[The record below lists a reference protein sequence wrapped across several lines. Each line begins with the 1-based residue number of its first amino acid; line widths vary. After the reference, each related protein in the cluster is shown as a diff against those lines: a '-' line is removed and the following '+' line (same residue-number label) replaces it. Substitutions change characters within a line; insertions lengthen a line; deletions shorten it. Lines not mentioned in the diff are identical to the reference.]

1 MKATFMNKIFS
12 AFLSTLIGLFVFIGT
27 AQAQSTS
34 LGKEFTFAF
43 LPNYYS
49 GGNLSLFITGPVNT
63 QGVVEIP
70 GLNFSKLFTVSAN
83 AVTTV
88 VVPMSAQSMPVDA
101 ISKLGVHVVAQD
113 KVTVYGLNQQQYTTD
128 AFLALPVEALGLEYM
143 ALSYNNNIGLPSQVA
158 ITGAFDNTQVVV
170 TPMEQLNS
178 HVAGVPFT
186 ITLNKGETYFLTSM
200 IDVSGSHILANA
212 PVAVMAGVECVNI
225 PSGVYA
231 CDHIVEMMTPI
242 STWGKSF
249 LSVPL
254 ATRTRGDVFRIL
266 AAENNTK
273 ININGVLTAT
283 IQRGKFFETVLTLR
297 SQIETSEPVLVAQYS
312 PGSGF
317 DGVTSDPFMMLIPPT
332 EQFLNRY
339 TFSTPETGF
348 SQNFVNIVIPSGVI
362 DTLRLD
368 GVSLNAALFSPIG
381 VSSFSGAQIPITL
394 GSHNLTSTNDVPFG
408 IYVYGFAG
416 YDSYGYPGGMSF
428 AAINPVGD
436 PYPPNARLVQVGD
449 TIQGLATDS
458 EDVNANGI
466 LDAGEDLNGDGKIGR
481 RSEDINGNGKLDA
494 GEDVNG
500 NGILDRDTGIFKIE
514 FLAGATNLKLDVLA
528 FVPGSLS
535 VPFSITRL
543 DATKPGSG
551 ILRIQDGAGNKKEIP
566 VSIGGNAILQN
577 VRVIETL
584 STSEIEVDLAS
595 FQKQPFSI
603 TDGIAQKVIE
613 WRFDAFNANAMAD
626 LGFDVIFKNPIPGE
640 NRLVSYKLELLYN
653 DVNGKPVRTELG
665 SRFVDVYPTNLTIVP
680 STNKP
685 SYGAGEAVLITSLV
699 KNLSSFTGAVSIK
712 LSIQDALQRPV
723 AALGS
728 LPTQTVAVG
737 GTNTFNGLNF
747 NVANTLAGNYRVVAE
762 LLDAGGNPIAVGAA
776 PFVIFTAGGT
786 QVQSS
791 IATDKRI
798 YAPLNNVQITDRIT
812 NTLTNTALDNLK
824 IITTVTNPDGTVRFT
839 KTEALLQLLPSATRD
854 YGYTLPLTAAAAGQ
868 YNAVLT
874 VTKADGT
881 QLSQSA
887 TQFTV
892 SSSADTGAGLMGQIS
907 VNPKIA
913 NNGQT
918 VGLTFSATNN
928 GNSAMTN
935 VPLTVRIVDP
945 EKQIVVKEFAFTT
958 TLAIGG
964 VFNQTGSWIANVLAG
979 ANYVAVLEATV
990 GGKQQVLAQ
999 APFTV
1004 LKLDIV
1010 QSLPKQAR
1018 ILVLVSCKNHDESDH
1033 GKDDDER
1040 PSGKPDDEHDED
1052 DDLSKTCVS
1061 DRSNTIKQ
1069 ELTALGVSH
1078 TVVTNTTEF
1087 KLAFRSGLYNT
1098 YWISGKQYKLH
1109 DDLADE
1115 IREAVFAGDR
1125 LILDGV
1131 HDERNKVLDLVAG
1144 ITYRGKLE
1152 DKGLQV
1158 NTTGSLFTAQ
1168 HLPIVGKAL
1177 KVIANGSQA
1186 VSAFEGGAHNAS
1198 GPAVLTNSYGQGKA
1212 IMFAFDFVSSL
1223 RAQALWKPVLAD
1235 SLQYVLPVQ
1244 ATTQS
1249 TTFTPGALLPVKTA
1263 ITNQG
1268 AATGIQV
1275 KMTLPAL
1282 AAVLGSNPTG
1292 VVDTTTNSISWAF
1305 DLPALQTKD
1314 LFLTLRVPPVAGDFE
1329 LQTRVS
1335 TVTDGVANLYGA
1347 PIPLAFKVVTAAQ
1360 NSTDFQAKLSALV
1373 LTSRKDI
1380 KLRQD
1385 LLSDLQT
1392 VMTAFNK
1399 NTSQGYETA
1408 IHEIIEM
1415 IEDMASS
1422 AVVNKPEIRLALD
1435 AILKE
1440 AQWRWSLLPTTGKR
1454 DDYEHRDHSGHR

>member
-12 AFLSTLIGLFVFIGT
+12 AVLSTFIGLFLFVGI

-34 LGKEFTFAF
+34 LGKEFTFSF
-43 LPNYYS
+43 LPNLNAYS
-49 GGNLSLFITGPVNT
+49 GGLSLFITGPQNT
-63 QGVVEIP
+63 QGIVKIP
-70 GLNFSKLFTVSAN
+70 GLNFSKSFTVTAN
-83 AVTTV
+83 TVTTV
-88 VVPMSAQSMPVDA
+88 DLPRNAQSLPSD
-101 ISKLGVHVVAQD
+101 IKSNLGIHVVAQD
-113 KVTVYGLNQQQYTTD
+113 NVTVYGLNLEQYTTD
-128 AFLALPVEALGLEYM
+128 AFLALPVDALGLEYM
-143 ALSYNNNIGLPSQVA
+143 ALGYTALLPSELA
-158 ITGAFDNTQVVV
+158 ITAAYDGTTVTV
-170 TPMEQLNS
+170 TPSAQLNS
-178 HVAGVPFT
+178 RAAGVPFT
-186 ITLNKGETYFLTSM
+186 VALNKGETYLLTSST
-200 IDVSGSHILANA
+200 DVSGTHILANV
-212 PVAVMAGVECVNI
+212 PIAVLAGGQCVNI
-225 PSGVYA
+225 PSGVGY

-249 LSVPL
+249 LTVPL
-254 ATRTRGDVFRIL
+254 ATRTRGEVFRIL

-273 ININGVLTAT
+273 ININGVLKAT
-283 IQRGKFFETVLTLR
+283 LQRGKFYETVLTVR
-297 SQIETSEPVLVAQYS
+297 SQIESSESVLVAQYS

-339 TFSTPETGF
+339 TFSTPATGF
-348 SQNFVNIVIPSGVI
+348 SANFVNVVIPSGAV

-368 GVSLNAALFSPIG
+368 GASLNTALFSPIG
-381 VSSFSGAQIPITL
+381 TSGFSGAQLPIAL

-408 IYVYGFAG
+408 IYVYGFAS

-436 PYPPNARLVQVGD
+436 PYLPNARLIQVGE

-466 LDAGEDLNGDGKIGR
+466 LDTGEDLNGDTKIGR
-481 RSEDINGNGKLDA
+481 RSEDVNGNGKLDA
-494 GEDVNG
+494 GEDLNG

-535 VPFSITRL
+535 VPFSIARL
-543 DATKPGSG
+543 DATKPGTG
-551 ILRIQDGAGNKKEIP
+551 ILRIQDGAGNKIELPI
-566 VSIGGNAILQN
+566 SIGGNAVLQN

-584 STSEIEVDLAS
+584 STSGIEIDLAS

-613 WRFDAFNANAMAD
+613 WRFDAFNANAVAD

-680 STNKP
+680 STDKP
-685 SYGAGEAVLITSLV
+685 SYGAGEAVLISSLV
-699 KNLSSFTGAVSIK
+699 KNLSSFTGAVAVK
-712 LSIQDALQRPV
+712 LSIQDALQRSV
-723 AALGS
+723 AALGT
-728 LPTQTVAVG
+728 LPTQTVVVG

-776 PFVIFTAGGT
+776 PFVIFTAGGA

-791 IATDKRI
+791 ITTDKRI
-798 YAPLNNVQITDRIT
+798 YAPLNNVQVTDRIT
-812 NTLTNTALDNLK
+812 NTLTNTALDNLR
-824 IITTVTNPDGTVRFT
+824 ITTTVTNPDGTVRFT
-839 KTEALLQLLPSATRD
+839 KTEAMLQLLPSATRD

-881 QLSQSA
+881 LLSQST

-892 SSSADTGAGLMGQIS
+892 SSSADTGAGLMGQIA

-918 VGLTFSATNN
+918 VGLIFSATNN
-928 GNSAMTN
+928 GNSAMAN

-964 VFNQTGSWIANVLAG
+964 VFNQTGNWIANVLAG
-979 ANYVAVLEATV
+979 THLVAVLEATV
-990 GGKQQVLAQ
+990 GGRQQVLAQ
-999 APFTV
+999 ATFTV

-1018 ILVLVSCKNHDESDH
+1018 ILVLVSCKNRDESDH

-1052 DDLSKTCVS
+1052 EDHSKTCVS
-1061 DRSNTIKQ
+1061 DRANTIKQ

-1087 KLAFRSGLYNT
+1087 KRAFRSGLYNT

-1131 HDERNKVLDLVAG
+1131 HDERNKVLDQVAG
-1144 ITYRGKLE
+1144 ITYRGKLG

-1158 NTTGSLFTAQ
+1158 NTTGSLFATQ
-1168 HLPIVGKAL
+1168 RLPTVGQAL

-1186 VSAFEGGAHNAS
+1186 VAAFEGGKYNAS
-1198 GPAVLTNSYGQGKA
+1198 GPAILTNSYGQGKA
-1212 IMFAFDFVSSL
+1212 IMFAFDYVSSL

-1235 SLQYVLPVQ
+1235 SLQYLLPI
-1244 ATTQS
+1244 QS
-1249 TTFTPGALLPVKTA
+1249 NTLTPGALLPVKTA

-1275 KMTLPAL
+1275 KMTLPAT

-1292 VVDTTTNSISWAF
+1292 VVDTATNSISWAI

-1314 LFLTLRVPPVAGDFE
+1314 LFLTLRVPPTAGDFE

-1335 TVTDGVANLYGA
+1335 TVTDGVANLYGD
-1347 PIPLAFKVVTAAQ
+1347 PIPLAFKVITAAQ
-1360 NSTDFQAKLSALV
+1360 NSTDAQAKLLALV
-1373 LTSRKDI
+1373 LTSKKDI

-1385 LLSDLQT
+1385 LLSDLQN

-1422 AVVNKPEIRLALD
+1422 TAVNMPTIRLALD

-1440 AQWRWSLLPTTGKR
+1440 AQWRWSLLPTTSKR
-1454 DDYEHRDHSGHR
+1454 DDYEHRDHNGHR

>member
-1 MKATFMNKIFS
+1 MIKALDLYMHFISNFKLSNEMTFFRNLKAHFCKIFAIS
-12 AFLSTLIGLFVFIGT
+12 LLLCCFENTFAAAPLLQNLGGASGFGNLAMQRNDDGSSGTIPLGAGFPTGIKLFAGTFANLFINNNGNITFNSPLGAYTPTPFPVTNVPMLAAFWGDVDTRGGTANPLQNNVYYSTLI
-27 AQAQSTS
+27 
-34 LGKEFTFAF
+34 
-43 LPNYYS
+43 P
-49 GGNLSLFITGPVNT
+49 
-63 QGVVEIP
+63 
-70 GLNFSKLFTVSAN
+70 
-83 AVTTV
+83 
-88 VVPMSAQSMPVDA
+88 
-101 ISKLGVHVVAQD
+101 
-113 KVTVYGLNQQQYTTD
+113 
-128 AFLALPVEALGLEYM
+128 
-143 ALSYNNNIGLPSQVA
+143 
-158 ITGAFDNTQVVV
+158 
-170 TPMEQLNS
+170 
-178 HVAGVPFT
+178 
-186 ITLNKGETYFLTSM
+186 
-200 IDVSGSHILANA
+200 
-212 PVAVMAGVECVNI
+212 
-225 PSGVYA
+225 
-231 CDHIVEMMTPI
+231 
-242 STWGKSF
+242 
-249 LSVPL
+249 
-254 ATRTRGDVFRIL
+254 
-266 AAENNTK
+266 
-273 ININGVLTAT
+273 
-283 IQRGKFFETVLTLR
+283 GKF
-297 SQIETSEPVLVAQYS
+297 I
-312 PGSGF
+312 
-317 DGVTSDPFMMLIPPT
+317 VTWD
-332 EQFLNRY
+332 
-339 TFSTPETGF
+339 
-348 SQNFVNIVIPSGVI
+348 
-362 DTLRLD
+362 
-368 GVSLNAALFSPIG
+368 
-381 VSSFSGAQIPITL
+381 
-394 GSHNLTSTNDVPFG
+394 
-408 IYVYGFAG
+408 YVG
-416 YDSYGYPGGMSF
+416 YY
-428 AAINPVGD
+428 
-436 PYPPNARLVQVGD
+436 
-449 TIQGLATDS
+449 
-458 EDVNANGI
+458 
-466 LDAGEDLNGDGKIGR
+466 
-481 RSEDINGNGKLDA
+481 
-494 GEDVNG
+494 
-500 NGILDRDTGIFKIE
+500 
-514 FLAGATNLKLDVLA
+514 AGATNKLNAFQIILTDRGDVAQGDFDIEFRYEQLQWTTGA
-528 FVPGSLS
+528 ASGGSNGLGGTPAQMGYDAGDGKNFYSNPDSQTAQILNLVDTSNVGEPG
-535 VPFSITRL
+535 VWRFEVRGGTPNPVR
-543 DATKPGSG
+543 TKT
-551 ILRIQDGAGNKKEIP
+551 LT
-566 VSIGGNAILQN
+566 N
-577 VRVIETL
+577 VRLIQTL
-584 STSEIEVDLAS
+584 NNSDIEVIPSTFTIPPAS
-595 FQKQPFSI
+595 IISGGGQTS
-603 TDGIAQKVIE
+603 IE
-613 WRFDAFNANAMAD
+613 WYFDKFLANTAKNITYE
-626 LGFDVIFKNPIPGE
+626 VVFKNPLPGE
-640 NRLVSYKLELLYN
+640 TRLVISKLEMIYN
-653 DVNGKPVRTELG
+653 DANNNIVKTGLG
-665 SRFVDVYPTNLTIVP
+665 SEYVNVYPSNLTVTP
-680 STNKP
+680 STDKP
-685 SYGAGEAVLITSLV
+685 SYGAGESVLISSLV
-699 KNLSSFTGAVSIK
+699 KNLSSFTGGVSVK

-776 PFVIFTAGGT
+776 PFVIFTAGGA

-791 IATDKRI
+791 ITTDKRI

-874 VTKADGT
+874 VTKADGA
-881 QLSQSA
+881 QLSQST

-892 SSSADTGAGLMGQIS
+892 SSSADTGAGLIGQIA

-928 GNSAMTN
+928 GNSAMAN

-945 EKQIVVKEFAFTT
+945 EKQIVVKELAFTT

-979 ANYVAVLEATV
+979 TNLVAVLEATV

-999 APFTV
+999 ATFTV

-1018 ILVLVSCKNHDESDH
+1018 ILVLVSCKNNDEGH
-1033 GKDDDER
+1033 NEKDDDER
-1040 PSGKPDDEHDED
+1040 SCSKPENEHDED
-1052 DDLSKTCVS
+1052 EDHSKTCVT
-1061 DRSNTIKQ
+1061 DRANTIKQ

-1087 KLAFRSGLYNT
+1087 KRAFRSGLYNT

-1131 HDERNKVLDLVAG
+1131 HDERNKVLDQVAG
-1144 ITYRGKLE
+1144 ITYRGKLGE
-1152 DKGLQV
+1152 KGLQV
-1158 NTTGSLFTAQ
+1158 DTTGSLYITQ
-1168 HLPIVGKAL
+1168 HLPVVGQAL

-1186 VSAFEGGAHNAS
+1186 VAAFEGGGLNAS

-1212 IMFAFDFVSSL
+1212 IMFAFDYVSSL

-1235 SLQYVLPVQ
+1235 SLQYLLPIQ
-1244 ATTQS
+1244 
-1249 TTFTPGALLPVKTA
+1249 FNILTPGALLPVKTA

-1275 KMTLPAL
+1275 KMTLPAT

-1292 VVDTTTNSISWAF
+1292 VVDTATNSISWAF

-1314 LFLTLRVPPVAGDFE
+1314 LFLTLRVPPTAGDFE

-1335 TVTDGVANLYGA
+1335 TVTDGVANLYGE

-1360 NSTDFQAKLSALV
+1360 NSADVQAKLSALV

-1422 AVVNKPEIRLALD
+1422 TAVNTPAIRLALD